1 MEHIERAGVHSGDS
15 MAVYPGINLTSDEVD
30 TIVDYTQRIGLAI
43 GLRGLMNVQYVIV
56 RSREGS
62 SVYVLEV
69 NPRSSRTVPFISK
82 VTGVPLVRLA
92 VNIMLGRTLADQGY
106 AGGLWPKQDLI
117 AVKAPVFSMS
127 KLVGVDT
134 YLGPEMKSTG
144 EVMGVDHAF
153 EPALA
158 KALLSSELALPSGGG
173 MLLSIADQHKPEA
186 LPIIHKLAGAGFRLY
201 ATEGTAD
208 MIRALDIGVK
218 RIPKRLAEGHPNVV
232 DVIREGT
239 VSGVINIPEGRVTGT
254 LRDGF
259 HIRRAAA
266 EMRIPC
272 FTSIDTARAA
282 TDALIAGAQTFTVQ
296 PLAEYLTPHDERA

>member
-1 MEHIERAGVHSGDS
+1 
-15 MAVYPGINLTSDEVD
+15 
-30 TIVDYTQRIGLAI
+30 
-43 GLRGLMNVQYVIV
+43 
-56 RSREGS
+56 
-62 SVYVLEV
+62 
-69 NPRSSRTVPFISK
+69 
-82 VTGVPLVRLA
+82 VPLVRLA
-92 VNIMLGRTLADQGY
+92 VNVMLGRTLAAQGFE
-106 AGGLWPKQDLI
+106 GGLWPKQELI

-127 KLVGVDT
+127 KLIGVDT

-144 EVMGVDHAF
+144 EVMGIDHAF

-173 MLLSIADQHKPEA
+173 MLLSIADRHKSEA
-186 LPIIHKLAGAGFRLY
+186 LPIIHKLADAGFRLY

-208 MIRALDIGVK
+208 MIGALGLDVE

-296 PLAEYLTPHDERA
+296 PLVEYLSPQHERA